1 MARSIRRLD
10 MDIIKKEMPSP
21 TPEEMASPQ
30 FEAIWNIIKTW
41 DINVPD
47 YYSGYSGG
55 NGSHV
60 KLILDELKVIMRDH
74 NLGKILE

>member
-1 MARSIRRLD
+1 MVGILQSVD
-10 MDIIKKEMPSP
+10 MNIIKKEMPSP

-47 YYSGYSGG
+47 YYRGYLYY
-55 NGSHV
+55 
-60 KLILDELKVIMRDH
+60 LINITIVNFVSLYSPL
-74 NLGKILE
+74 